1 VSIDTSVAPRRLGWR
16 LPSGASRDGSPAGRG
31 RLIHSDR
38 RVGVGG
44 SRLCEAA
51 DLHKCFHSKAL
62 QLIAELPEAQYGRRR
77 DGAGILSQGAACR
90 DDRRRS
96 GASGQGMKQSI
107 DPSYEVLAA
116 RNIRKQ
122 AKALSRQIDG
132 TRTAEDVEYLHQA
145 RVASRRLRAAL
156 STFRDC
162 WPGRTF
168 RKWRKQIRQL
178 TTALGP
184 ARDMDVQVQY
194 VERILAELPEDK
206 RPCRAGVA
214 RLLLRLRQRRE
225 ALQPRVVRALD
236 RLEGSGVLKEMRSA
250 TDQVLTGQEDSP
262 TLAASA
268 FVFEQAREHIVRRLY
283 KLMGYQG
290 SLADPGDQQRHHRMR
305 VAAKRLR
312 YTMELFKPVYQDTVD
327 ETIAAVKQMQ
337 TLLGA
342 VHDSDIWTEDF
353 QRFRDEEQER
363 TRQYFGHSRP
373 FKRLAP
379 GIDYLVEHQ
388 REVREQAFAELKR
401 RWGELQDAQVW
412 ERLIQTLDSHID
424 RTEPGD
430 EPRGEA
436 HEDSAGEQA
445 AS

>member
-1 VSIDTSVAPRRLGWR
+1 V
-16 LPSGASRDGSPAGRG
+16 
-31 RLIHSDR
+31 
-38 RVGVGG
+38 
-44 SRLCEAA
+44 
-51 DLHKCFHSKAL
+51 
-62 QLIAELPEAQYGRRR
+62 
-77 DGAGILSQGAACR
+77 
-90 DDRRRS
+90 
-96 GASGQGMKQSI
+96 SGQGMKQSI

-132 TRTAEDVEYLHQA
+132 TRTGEDVECLHQA

-168 RKWRKQIRQL
+168 RKWRKQIRQF
-178 TTALGP
+178 TVALGP

-194 VERILAELPEDK
+194 IQRILAELPEDR
-206 RPCRAGVA
+206 RPCRAGVG
-214 RLLLRLRQRRE
+214 RLLLRRRQRRE
-225 ALQPRVVRALD
+225 ALQPRVIRALD
-236 RLEGSGVLKEMRSA
+236 RLEASGVLDEIRSV
-250 TDQVLTGQEDSP
+250 TEQVLGGKEDR
-262 TLAASA
+262 AAFAPSA
-268 FVFEQAREHIVRRLY
+268 FVFAQAREHIVRRLY
-283 KLMGYQG
+283 KLTGYQG
-290 SLADPGDQQRHHRMR
+290 SLADPADQRRHHEMR

-312 YTMELFKPVYQDTVD
+312 YTMELFKPVYQDTLD
-327 ETIAAVKQMQ
+327 ETIAAVKQVQ

-342 VHDSDIWTEDF
+342 VHDSDVWTEDL

-379 GIDYLVEHQ
+379 GIDYLLEHQ
-388 REVREQAFAELKR
+388 QEAREQAFAELKR
-401 RWGELQDAQVW
+401 RWGEIQDAQVW

-424 RTEPGD
+424 KAKQGD
-430 EPRGEA
+430 EPCAEA

>member
-1 VSIDTSVAPRRLGWR
+1 
-16 LPSGASRDGSPAGRG
+16 
-31 RLIHSDR
+31 
-38 RVGVGG
+38 
-44 SRLCEAA
+44 
-51 DLHKCFHSKAL
+51 
-62 QLIAELPEAQYGRRR
+62 
-77 DGAGILSQGAACR
+77 
-90 DDRRRS
+90 
-96 GASGQGMKQSI
+96 MKQSV
-107 DPSYEVLAA
+107 DPSYGVLAA

-122 AKALSRQIDG
+122 ANALSRQIDG
-132 TRTAEDVEYLHQA
+132 TRTGEDVECLHQA

-168 RKWRKQIRQL
+168 RRWRKQIRQF
-178 TTALGP
+178 TVALGS

-194 VERILAELPEDK
+194 IQEILAELPEDK
-206 RPCRAGVA
+206 RPCRAGVT

-225 ALQPRVVRALD
+225 ALQPRVIRALD
-236 RLEGSGVLKEMRSA
+236 RLESSGVLKEMRSA
-250 TDQVLTGQEDSP
+250 TDQVLTGQQDNP
-262 TLAASA
+262 TFTASA
-268 FVFEQAREHIVRRLY
+268 FVFAQAREHIVRRLY
-283 KLMGYQG
+283 KLVGYQG

-312 YTMELFKPVYQDTVD
+312 YTMELFKPAYQDTVD

-342 VHDSDIWTEDF
+342 VHDSDIWTVDL
-353 QRFRDEEQER
+353 QTFRDKEQER

-379 GIDYLVEHQ
+379 GIDYLLEHQ
-388 REVREQAFAELKR
+388 KEVREQAFSELKQ
-401 RWGELQDAQVW
+401 RWGELQDAQMW
-412 ERLIQTLDSHID
+412 ERLIQTLDSHIAK
-424 RTEPGD
+424 TEQDD
-430 EPRGEA
+430 EPCGQT

>member
-1 VSIDTSVAPRRLGWR
+1 
-16 LPSGASRDGSPAGRG
+16 
-31 RLIHSDR
+31 
-38 RVGVGG
+38 
-44 SRLCEAA
+44 
-51 DLHKCFHSKAL
+51 
-62 QLIAELPEAQYGRRR
+62 
-77 DGAGILSQGAACR
+77 
-90 DDRRRS
+90 
-96 GASGQGMKQSI
+96 MKQSI
-107 DPSYEVLAA
+107 DPSYGVLAA

-122 AKALSRQIDG
+122 AKALLRQIEG
-132 TRTAEDVEYLHQA
+132 TRTGEDVECLHQA

-168 RKWRKQIRQL
+168 RKWRKQIRQF
-178 TTALGP
+178 TVALGS

-194 VERILAELPEDK
+194 IQQILAELPEER

-225 ALQPRVVRALD
+225 ALQPRVIRGLD
-236 RLEGSGVLKEMRSA
+236 RLEGSGALKEIRSV
-250 TDQVLTGQEDSP
+250 TDQVLAGQEDGVAFAPSP
-262 TLAASA
+262 FA
-268 FVFEQAREHIVRRLY
+268 FAQARENIVRRLY

-290 SLADPGDQQRHHRMR
+290 SLADPADRRRHHRMR
-305 VAAKRLR
+305 VSAKRLR

-327 ETIAAVKQMQ
+327 ETVTAVKQVQ

-342 VHDSDIWTEDF
+342 IHDSDVWTEDF

-363 TRQYFGHSRP
+363 ARQYFGHSRP

-379 GIDYLVEHQ
+379 GIDYLLEHQ
-388 REVREQAFAELKR
+388 QEVRQQAFAELKR
-401 RWGELQDAQVW
+401 RWGEIQDAQIW

-424 RTEPGD
+424 KAEQGEEPG
-430 EPRGEA
+430 GEA
-436 HEDSAGEQA
+436 QEDCASEQA

>member
-1 VSIDTSVAPRRLGWR
+1 M
-16 LPSGASRDGSPAGRG
+16 
-31 RLIHSDR
+31 
-38 RVGVGG
+38 
-44 SRLCEAA
+44 
-51 DLHKCFHSKAL
+51 
-62 QLIAELPEAQYGRRR
+62 IAEPPEAQYGRCWG
-77 DGAGILSQGAACR
+77 GAGILPQGAACR

-96 GASGQGMKQSI
+96 GVSGQDMKQPI
-107 DPSYEVLAA
+107 DQSYGVLAA
-116 RNIRKQ
+116 RSIRKQ

-132 TRTAEDVEYLHQA
+132 TRAGEDVECLHQA

-168 RKWRKQIRQL
+168 RKWRKQTRQF
-178 TTALGP
+178 TVALGP
-184 ARDMDVQVQY
+184 ARDIDVQVLYIQR
-194 VERILAELPEDK
+194 VLAELPEDR

-236 RLEGSGVLKEMRSA
+236 RLEGSSVLKEMRSA
-250 TDQVLTGQEDSP
+250 TDQVLAGQEDNP
-262 TLAASA
+262 TLAASP
-268 FVFEQAREHIVRRLY
+268 FVFARAREHIVRRLY

-290 SLADPGDQQRHHRMR
+290 SLADPGDQRRHHQMR

-342 VHDSDIWTEDF
+342 VHDSDVWTDDL
-353 QRFRDEEQER
+353 QRFRDEEKER

-379 GIDYLVEHQ
+379 GIDYLLGHQ
-388 REVREQAFAELKR
+388 QEVREQAFAELKR
-401 RWGELQDAQVW
+401 RWGELQDARIW

-424 RTEPGD
+424 RTEQGD
-430 EPRGEA
+430 GPRVEA